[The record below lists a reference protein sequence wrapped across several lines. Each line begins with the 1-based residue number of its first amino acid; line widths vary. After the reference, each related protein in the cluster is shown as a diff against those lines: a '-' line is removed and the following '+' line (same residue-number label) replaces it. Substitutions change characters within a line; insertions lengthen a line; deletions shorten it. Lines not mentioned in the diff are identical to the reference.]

1 MANIFVMYDR
11 EVQGPRIGRLML
23 AVFVITVWRIR
34 TSEEVQCQT
43 LRQISFN
50 WSLHSIWRQLSSSNH
65 LALIIIDVNSYTV
78 SLKLLL
84 VNGKYEALHA
94 WRQFVPGVQE
104 KVLGDSKDRPIEHLS
119 ASTLAQMMGSMA
131 SSKMLAS
138 VDIGLRAIALLDFV
152 VCCPKMVP
160 VNARKMIKICLRLSI
175 MTVASIC
182 DLSRRRVMRS

>member
-1 MANIFVMYDR
+1 M
-11 EVQGPRIGRLML
+11 
-23 AVFVITVWRIR
+23 
-34 TSEEVQCQT
+34 
-43 LRQISFN
+43 
-50 WSLHSIWRQLSSSNH
+50 
-65 LALIIIDVNSYTV
+65 
-78 SLKLLL
+78 
-84 VNGKYEALHA
+84 
-94 WRQFVPGVQE
+94 PGVQE

-131 SSKMLAS
+131 SSEMLAS

-182 DLSRRRVMRS
+182 DLSWSKNNEESDEMNNDTGEGESFLSSSMLARPIPHYFGLITTTITVWGIKSEVYLTNPLTSIYESPMMRVSSCLLLVCFMKPLFLQTVKTMMLDARGHFETAAQP